1 MILAAL
7 GKWSRM
13 PLANPRPMS
22 HVTGRTRSGSPSCA
36 MKSSAKRFAVVGSL
50 PGVTLVTLRS
60 VRSATTVM
68 HRWPLRLVSSMP
80 IVSTPV
86 WSSYRRASCT

>member
-1 MILAAL
+1 M
-7 GKWSRM
+7 
-13 PLANPRPMS
+13 ANPGPMS

-36 MKSSAKRFAVVGSL
+36 MKSSANRFAVVGSL
-50 PGVTLVTLRS
+50 PGTTQITLRS

-86 WSSYRRASCT
+86 QSSYGRVSSA